1 MQPATICSARDA
13 TCNAQRRGPIA
24 ALRCAAPQVRRE
36 ADAREVRA
44 RLEDGADLVQD
55 DDGPSC
61 RGLQV
66 ARASLRLPASTPPPP
81 LQSPPQRPLEP
92 PPPLQP
98 CGYGPSQTRQE
109 PRKRKRAQTNKQTNK
124 QTQNRI
130 GRSDSAP
137 VAVQLAE
144 AGRAGVVLQ
153 ARHRHSQER
162 AEHSQAREAAQPRH
176 VRPIYLML

>member
-44 RLEDGADLVQD
+44 RLEDGADLVED

-66 ARASLRLPASTPPPP
+66 ARASLRLPASAYASAAALRLRIIANAAGTA
-81 LQSPPQRPLEP
+81 
-92 PPPLQP
+92 
-98 CGYGPSQTRQE
+98 
-109 PRKRKRAQTNKQTNK
+109 KAKRAQTNKQTRK
-124 QTQNRI
+124 RKTESGGPTRRRRL
-130 GRSDSAP
+130 RSSQKPDGP
-137 VAVQLAE
+137 VSYCKLDIDIHKNE
-144 AGRAGVVLQ
+144 PNILK
-153 ARHRHSQER
+153 HEK
-162 AEHSQAREAAQPRH
+162 
-176 VRPIYLML
+176 RPNPDMCGLYI